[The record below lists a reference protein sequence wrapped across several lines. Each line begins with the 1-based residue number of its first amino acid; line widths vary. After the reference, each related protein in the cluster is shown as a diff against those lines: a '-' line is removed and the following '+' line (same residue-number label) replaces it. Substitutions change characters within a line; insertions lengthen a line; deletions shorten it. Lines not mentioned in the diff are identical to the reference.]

1 MKIVFFGS
9 GSFGIPSLEAIM
21 RSSHEL
27 VSVVTL
33 PDRPQGR
40 KLELR
45 GSPVKEWALA
55 KSIPVL
61 EYDRKSVGVFVD
73 RAKTLNADIF
83 VVISFGAILPARVLA
98 AQSIAPLNVH
108 ASLLPHY
115 RGAAPIYWAI
125 LNGDAETGVSVMRLV
140 EKLDAGDV
148 LIQVKTPVLPKDDY
162 ASLEARLAALGAE
175 ALLAS
180 LELLEA
186 GQASFVPQDE
196 AGSDYARKIVK
207 EDGRIDWTR
216 PAPEI
221 ARRVRAFGT
230 WPTSYFFYEGKRF
243 IVAAASPETAKGRP
257 GEVLEGSVAAGLAV
271 ACGDGSLRVERIQ
284 PEGKKTMPVQDFLRG
299 SPIISGRFLE

>member
-1 MKIVFFGS
+1 VKIVFFGS